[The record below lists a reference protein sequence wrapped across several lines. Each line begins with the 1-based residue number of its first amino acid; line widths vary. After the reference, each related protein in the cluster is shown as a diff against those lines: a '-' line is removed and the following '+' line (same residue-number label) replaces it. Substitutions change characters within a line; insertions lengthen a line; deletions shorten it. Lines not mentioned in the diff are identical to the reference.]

1 MGSIIDSLVNEDMT
15 SVKVSNSKSS
25 RAKLFCDTVVKM
37 RNGYLEDIFDFFGG
51 ITFSITK
58 YTKPTFSKMS
68 CDDSLFK
75 PIYCKGCYIYFTTD
89 YKPEIR
95 VFAENPY
102 SNEYAERQERDDNIL
117 VYDGGVGSATEEF
130 VNNLISFVD
139 GKCNMIDS
147 YVNLID
153 KTLRDEGFT
162 YKGTTLGYELVSAT
176 RDDDI
181 KFGKYSTL
189 VMCLGEDFFNA
200 ITDDVINVISD
211 VYCEV
216 YLLSVYSK
224 LKLPTLG
231 CRFKIEFTS
240 KNDAKDFYQKIRGIG
255 VEKRVYRVNI
265 MSDTVVIECY

>member
-1 MGSIIDSLVNEDMT
+1 
-15 SVKVSNSKSS
+15 
-25 RAKLFCDTVVKM
+25 M

-89 YKPEIR
+89 YKSEIR
-95 VFAENPY
+95 VFVENPY

-162 YKGTTLGYELVSAT
+162 YTLGYELVSAT
-176 RDDDI
+176 HDDI

-189 VMCLGEDFFNA
+189 VTCLGEDFFNV

-216 YLLSVYSK
+216 YLVSVYSK

-240 KNDAKDFYQKIRGIG
+240 NDDANDFYKKIIGIG
-255 VEKRVYRVNI
+255 VEKRVYRIMV
-265 MSDTVVIECY
+265 MSDTVVIECF